1 MPGFFEPL
9 FRLGFRSKGESSAE
23 TSETDSDLGRVDD
36 NASNRSLV
44 DDFARE
50 RVKRHLIVRIES
62 VKVISP
68 DGGGRG
74 LAIHDVEAI
83 GKGHKA
89 VEMAGWDYPKHLSN
103 RVYGFV
109 VHGDVAGIEK
119 RAALVVGLA
128 RPDGIGRCR

>member
-1 MPGFFEPL
+1 MLSFFEPF
-9 FRLGFRSKGESSAE
+9 FRLGFRSEGEASAE
-23 TSETDSDLGRVDD
+23 TSKTDSDLGRVDD

-68 DGGGRG
+68 DSGGRG

-83 GKGHKA
+83 GKGHEA
-89 VEMAGWDYPKHLSN
+89 VE
-103 RVYGFV
+103 
-109 VHGDVAGIEK
+109 VAGK
-119 RAALVVGLA
+119 DVGLIY
-128 RPDGIGRCR
+128 G